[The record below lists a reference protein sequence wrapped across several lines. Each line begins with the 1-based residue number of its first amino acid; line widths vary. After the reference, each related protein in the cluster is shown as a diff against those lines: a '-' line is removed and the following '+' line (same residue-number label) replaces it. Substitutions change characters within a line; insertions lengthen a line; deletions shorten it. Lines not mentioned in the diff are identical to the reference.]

1 MFLFVKKIISYPFTI
16 IYYALFGLTLG
27 IFHLLQIITYNF
39 LGYSAHKRTVD
50 LMNFFLLRCLNFLG
64 IQIRFDRPLN
74 LTTGK
79 PLIIVANHQ
88 STYDIPPIIWYLK
101 KFHPKFIS
109 KKQLGR
115 GIPGVSYNLRNGG
128 SVLIDRSRSEESI
141 GLIKI
146 FAQKLERY
154 KWSAVIFPEGTRS
167 KDGKPKKFQK
177 KGLMTLF
184 ENMPNAV
191 ILPISINNSWR
202 LAQYNYFPIPIGIKI
217 TFTSHNPI
225 ILGDISIE
233 KALSQVEKVIRG
245 GINFK
250 SPR

>member
-1 MFLFVKKIISYPFTI
+1 MKKIISYPFTI
-16 IYYALFGLTLG
+16 IYYALFGSTLG
-27 IFHLLQIITYNF
+27 IFHIIQIITYNF

-146 FAQKLERY
+146 FAQKLERN

-167 KDGKPKKFQK
+167 RDGKPKKFQK
-177 KGLMTLF
+177 K
-184 ENMPNAV
+184 A
-191 ILPISINNSWR
+191 
-202 LAQYNYFPIPIGIKI
+202 
-217 TFTSHNPI
+217 
-225 ILGDISIE
+225 
-233 KALSQVEKVIRG
+233 
-245 GINFK
+245 
-250 SPR
+250 

>member
-1 MFLFVKKIISYPFTI
+1 MKKIISYLFTI
-16 IYYALFGLTLG
+16 IYYALFGSTLG
-27 IFHLLQIITYNF
+27 IFHLLQIITFNF

-50 LMNFFLLRCLNFLG
+50 LMNFFLLKCLNFLG
-64 IQIRFDRPLN
+64 IQIHFDRPLN

-79 PLIIVANHQ
+79 SLIIVANHQ

-128 SVLIDRSRSEESI
+128 SVLIDRSRPEESI
-141 GLIKI
+141 ELIKI
-146 FAQKLERY
+146 FAQKLERN

-167 KDGKPKKFQK
+167 LNGKPKKFHK
-177 KGLMTLF
+177 KGLMTLI

-202 LAQYNYFPIPIGIKI
+202 IAQYNYFPIPIGIKI
-217 TFTSHNPI
+217 TFTSHKPI
-225 ILGDISIE
+225 ILSDISIE
-233 KALSQVEKVIRG
+233 KALFQVEKVIRG

>member
-1 MFLFVKKIISYPFTI
+1 M
-16 IYYALFGLTLG
+16 
-27 IFHLLQIITYNF
+27 
-39 LGYSAHKRTVD
+39 
-50 LMNFFLLRCLNFLG
+50 G
-64 IQIRFDRPLN
+64 IQILFDNPFN
-74 LTTGK
+74 LTAGK
-79 PLIIVANHQ
+79 TLIIVANHQ
-88 STYDIPPIIWYLK
+88 STYDIHLITIYQK

-115 GIPGVSYNLRNGG
+115 GIPGVSYNQRNGG
-128 SVLIDRSRSEESI
+128 SVLIDRSRPEESI

-146 FAQKLERY
+146 FDQKLEIN

-167 KDGKPKKFQK
+167 QDGKPKKFHK
-177 KGLMTLF
+177 KGLMTLI

-202 LAQYNYFPIPIGIKI
+202 IAQYNYFPIPTGIKI
-217 TFTSHNPI
+217 TFTSHKPI

>member
-1 MFLFVKKIISYPFTI
+1 LLLFVKKIISYPFTI
-16 IYYALFGLTLG
+16 IYYALFGSTLG
-27 IFHLLQIITYNF
+27 IFHLLQIITFNF

-50 LMNFFLLRCLNFLG
+50 LMNFFLLKCLNFLG
-64 IQIRFDRPLN
+64 IQIHFDRPLN

-79 PLIIVANHQ
+79 SLIIVANHQ

-128 SVLIDRSRSEESI
+128 SVLIDRSRPEESI
-141 GLIKI
+141 AIIKI
-146 FAQKLERY
+146 FAQKLERN

-167 KDGKPKKFQK
+167 LNGKPKKFHK
-177 KGLMTLF
+177 KGLMTLI

-202 LAQYNYFPIPIGIKI
+202 IAQYNYFPIPIGIKI
-217 TFTSHNPI
+217 TFTSHKPI
-225 ILGDISIE
+225 ILSDISIE
-233 KALSQVEKVIRG
+233 KALFQVEKVIRG

>member
-1 MFLFVKKIISYPFTI
+1 MKKIISYPFTI
-16 IYYALFGLTLG
+16 IYYALFGSTLG

-39 LGYSAHKRTVD
+39 LGYSAHKKTVD

-64 IQIRFDRPLN
+64 IKIRFDRPLN

-88 STYDIPPIIWYLK
+88 STYDIPPIIWHLK

-128 SVLIDRSRSEESI
+128 SVLIDRSRPEESI
-141 GLIKI
+141 GLIKV
-146 FAQKLERY
+146 FAQKLERN

-167 KDGKPKKFQK
+167 QDGKPKKFHK
-177 KGLMTLF
+177 KGLMTLI

-202 LAQYNYFPIPIGIKI
+202 IAKYNYFPIPIGIKI
-217 TFTSHNPI
+217 TFTSHKPI
-225 ILGDISIE
+225 ILSDISIE
-233 KALSQVEKVIRG
+233 KALSQVEKVIRD

>member
-1 MFLFVKKIISYPFTI
+1 MKKIISYPFTI
-16 IYYALFGLTLG
+16 IYYALFGSTLG

-39 LGYSAHKRTVD
+39 LGYSAHKKTVD

-64 IQIRFDRPLN
+64 IKIRFDRPLN

-88 STYDIPPIIWYLK
+88 STYDIPPIIWHLK

-115 GIPGVSYNLRNGG
+115 GIPGVSYNLRYGG
-128 SVLIDRSRSEESI
+128 SVLIDRSRPEESI

-146 FAQKLERY
+146 FAQKLERN

-167 KDGKPKKFQK
+167 QDGKPKKFHK
-177 KGLMTLF
+177 KGLMTLI

-202 LAQYNYFPIPIGIKI
+202 IAKYNYFPIPMGIKI
-217 TFTSHNPI
+217 TFTSHKPI
-225 ILGDISIE
+225 ILSDISIE
-233 KALSQVEKVIRG
+233 KALSQVEKVIRD

>member
-1 MFLFVKKIISYPFTI
+1 
-16 IYYALFGLTLG
+16 
-27 IFHLLQIITYNF
+27 
-39 LGYSAHKRTVD
+39 
-50 LMNFFLLRCLNFLG
+50 MNFFLLRCLNFLG
-64 IQIRFDRPLN
+64 IQIHFDRPRN
-74 LTTGK
+74 LTIGK

-115 GIPGVSYNLRNGG
+115 GIPGVSFNLRNGG
-128 SVLIDRSRSEESI
+128 SVLIDRSRPEESI
-141 GLIKI
+141 ELIKI
-146 FAQKLERY
+146 FAQKLERN

-167 KDGKPKKFQK
+167 QDGKPKKFQK

-184 ENMPNAV
+184 ENMPNAI

-202 LAQYNYFPIPIGIKI
+202 LAKYNYFPIPIGTKI
-217 TFTSHNPI
+217 TFTSHKPI
-225 ILGDISIE
+225 TLGDISIE
-233 KALSQVEKVIRG
+233 KASSQVEKVIRG

>member
-1 MFLFVKKIISYPFTI
+1 
-16 IYYALFGLTLG
+16 
-27 IFHLLQIITYNF
+27 
-39 LGYSAHKRTVD
+39 
-50 LMNFFLLRCLNFLG
+50 MNFFLLRCLNFLG
-64 IQIRFDRPLN
+64 IKILFDRPLK

-115 GIPGVSYNLRNGG
+115 WIPGVSYNLRNGG
-128 SVLIDRSRSEESI
+128 SVLIDRSQPEESI

-146 FAQKLERY
+146 FAQKLEQN

-167 KDGKPKKFQK
+167 HDGKPRKFQK

-191 ILPISINNSWR
+191 ILPISINNSWK
-202 LAQYNYFPIPIGIKI
+202 LAKYNYFPIPIGIKI
-217 TFTSHNPI
+217 TFTPHNPI
-225 ILGDISIE
+225 ILANISLE
-233 KALSQVEKVIRG
+233 KALSQVEKVILG
-245 GINFK
+245 GINLE
-250 SPR
+250 SQG

>member
-1 MFLFVKKIISYPFTI
+1 
-16 IYYALFGLTLG
+16 
-27 IFHLLQIITYNF
+27 
-39 LGYSAHKRTVD
+39 
-50 LMNFFLLRCLNFLG
+50 MNFFLLRCLNFLG
-64 IQIRFDRPLN
+64 IKIRFDRPLN

-88 STYDIPPIIWYLK
+88 STYDIPPIIWHLK

-128 SVLIDRSRSEESI
+128 SVLIDRSRPEESI
-141 GLIKI
+141 ELIKI
-146 FAQKLERY
+146 FAQKLERN

-167 KDGKPKKFQK
+167 QDGKPKKFHK
-177 KGLMTLF
+177 KGLMTLI

-202 LAQYNYFPIPIGIKI
+202 IAKYNYFPIPTRDKNHLYFPQANNLKLYKCRKGFISWPIMPMRQLT
-217 TFTSHNPI
+217 TFGASNTI
-225 ILGDISIE
+225 
-233 KALSQVEKVIRG
+233 
-245 GINFK
+245 
-250 SPR
+250 

>member
-1 MFLFVKKIISYPFTI
+1 LFLFVKKIISYPFTI
-16 IYYALFGLTLG
+16 IYYALFGSTLG
-27 IFHLLQIITYNF
+27 IFHILQIITYNF

-146 FAQKLERY
+146 FAQKLERN

-167 KDGKPKKFQK
+167 RDGKPKKFQK

-184 ENMPNAV
+184 ENMPNAI

-202 LAQYNYFPIPIGIKI
+202 IAQYNYFPIPIGIKI
-217 TFTSHNPI
+217 TFTSHKPI
-225 ILGDISIE
+225 ILSNISIE
-233 KALSQVEKVIRG
+233 EALSQVEKLIRG

-250 SPR
+250 SPM